1 MLLSP
6 TELMEKLAAL
16 VPLPRANLVRY
27 HGVLAPA
34 AAWRSAI
41 VPQATEDELP
51 VRDPAGG
58 RVPATRVPWAQLLAR
73 VWMTDVLR
81 CVRCGGRRVVL
92 AGVTD
97 PIAIRAILEHL
108 ELDPEPPVPAPAR
121 APPSLDY
128 SWAS

>member
-1 MLLSP
+1 
-6 TELMEKLAAL
+6 
-16 VPLPRANLVRY
+16 
-27 HGVLAPA
+27 
-34 AAWRSAI
+34 
-41 VPQATEDELP
+41 
-51 VRDPAGG
+51 
-58 RVPATRVPWAQLLAR
+58 
-73 VWMTDVLR
+73 MTDVLH

-97 PIAIRAILEHL
+97 PSAIRAILEHL